1 MLLSDIVHFAA
12 GRRPG
17 HAALHFADRT
27 ITFAELSDR
36 VHRVANAFGAAA
48 EPGETPGGRG
58 VSPRQGRPE
67 PPRIAILA
75 DNCPEYVE
83 CLYGIPEA
91 GLAVT
96 MVNQRLTAGEIEAIL
111 TDAEPAILVVGA
123 NHADRIAGLAL
134 PSVRRRLVIGEAGEG
149 DSYDAFVA
157 GAAASPPPGPV
168 AEDSDLAWLI
178 YTSGTTGRPKGA
190 MLTHRN
196 VLTAIVGT
204 AMEWHPSESDVA
216 LFVFPLCHVA
226 AFVPLLHHL
235 HGGTVVLGAGF
246 VPGEFLALIE
256 KHQVTH
262 AGLAPTMINFL
273 LRDPACEAADT
284 SSLRM
289 LPYGASAIA
298 PDLLA
303 RAIGRFGPLF
313 VQGYG
318 MTEVSGNV
326 LVLDRDEHRRGL
338 DGEPHLLGAAG
349 RATKLANVRVVDDA
363 LEDVPAG
370 QVGEIVVRGDQ
381 VTRGYWRNPE
391 ATAEAWA
398 GGWFHT
404 GDLATVDDAGYVS
417 VVDRKKDMVV
427 TGGEN
432 VYPREVEDVL
442 AGLPGVVD
450 AAVIGLP
457 DPEWGEAVTAVV
469 VAEGA
474 MEADDVRLGCRS
486 FLAGYKVPRQVLFT
500 DALPRNA
507 SGKVLKRELRALY
520 SAKVGQ

>member
-17 HAALHFADRT
+17 RPAVHFGDRT
-27 ITFAELSDR
+27 VTFAELSAR
-36 VHRVANAFGAAA
+36 VHQVANAFGEVAGQGSR
-48 EPGETPGGRG
+48 EQ
-58 VSPRQGRPE
+58 PRV
-67 PPRIAILA
+67 AILA
-75 DNCPEYVE
+75 DNCPEYLE
-83 CLYGIPEA
+83 CLYGLPEA
-91 GLAVT
+91 GLAAT
-96 MVNQRLTAGEIEAIL
+96 LVNQRLTAAEIEGIL
-111 TDAEPAILVVGA
+111 IDAEPTILVVGA
-123 NHADRIAGLAL
+123 NHEERVAGLDL
-134 PSVRRRLVIGEAGEG
+134 PSVRQRLVFGTGGERG
-149 DSYDAFVA
+149 SYDDFVA
-157 GAAASPPPGPV
+157 RAATAPPPRPV
-168 AEDSDLAWLI
+168 AADSDVAWLI

-196 VLTAIVGT
+196 VMTAIVGT
-204 AMEWHPSESDVA
+204 AMEWHPSEADVA

-246 VPGEFLALIE
+246 VPAEFLALIE

-289 LPYGASAIA
+289 LPYGASPIA

-303 RAIGRFGPLF
+303 RAVERFGPLF

-318 MTEVSGNV
+318 MTELSGNV
-326 LVLDRDEHRRGL
+326 LVLGRDEHRRGL
-338 DGEPHLLGAAG
+338 EGEPHLLGAAG
-349 RATKLANVRVVDDA
+349 LPTKLAQTRVVDDE
-363 LEDVPAG
+363 LFDVPPG

-381 VTRGYWRNPE
+381 VTAGYWRNPE
-391 ATAEAWA
+391 ASAEAWA

-404 GDLATVDDAGYVS
+404 GDLATVDEAGYVS

-442 AGLPGVVD
+442 SGLPGVVE

-457 DPEWGEAVTAVV
+457 DPEWGEAVTAVLV
-469 VAEGA
+469 SDGSLTP
-474 MEADDVRLGCRS
+474 DGVRDRCRAS
-486 FLAGYKVPRQVLFT
+486 LAGFKVPRRVVFL
-500 DALPRNA
+500 DGLPRNA
-507 SGKVLKRELRALY
+507 SGKVLKRELRARY
-520 SAKVGQ
+520 SANVGQ

>member
-1 MLLSDIVHFAA
+1 MLLSDIVHYAA
-12 GRRPG
+12 GRHPG
-17 HAALHFADRT
+17 HAALHFEDRT
-27 ITFAELSDR
+27 VTFGELSDR

-48 EPGETPGGRG
+48 RPGDR
-58 VSPRQGRPE
+58 V
-67 PPRIAILA
+67 AVLA
-75 DNCPEYVE
+75 DNSPEYLE
-83 CLYGIPEA
+83 CLYGLPQA
-91 GLAVT
+91 GLAAT
-96 MVNQRLTAGEIEAIL
+96 LVNQRLTGPEIEGIL
-111 TDAEPAILVVGA
+111 ADAEPAILVVGA
-123 NHADRIAGLAL
+123 NHEERVAGLDL
-134 PSVRRRLVIGEAGEG
+134 PSVRQRLVLGEG
-149 DSYDAFVA
+149 GAAGSYDAFVA
-157 GAAASPPPGPV
+157 AAAPSPPTAP
-168 AEDSDLAWLI
+168 ATADSDVAWLI

-196 VLTAIVGT
+196 VITAICGT
-204 AMEWHPSESDVA
+204 TMDWHPSENDVA

-246 VPGEFLALIE
+246 VPAEFLGLIE

-273 LRDPACEAADT
+273 LRDPACAAADT

-289 LPYGASAIA
+289 LPYGASPIA

-303 RAIGRFGPLF
+303 RAVERFGPLF

-318 MTEVSGNV
+318 MTELSGNV
-326 LVLDRDEHRRGL
+326 LVLGQEEHRRGL
-338 DGEPHLLGAAG
+338 AGEAHLLGAAG
-349 RATKLANVRVVDDA
+349 RPTRLAWTRVVDDDLA
-363 LEDVPAG
+363 DVAPG

-381 VTRGYWRNPE
+381 VTAGYWRNPE

-404 GDLATVDDAGYVS
+404 GDLATVDEAGYVS

-442 AGLPGVVD
+442 AGLAGVVD
-450 AAVIGLP
+450 AAVVGLP
-457 DPEWGEAVTAVV
+457 DPEWGEAVTAVLV
-469 VAEGA
+469 TDGTLTP
-474 MEADDVRLGCRS
+474 EAVREQCRTV
-486 FLAGYKVPRQVLFT
+486 LAGYKVPRRVHFAE
-500 DALPRNA
+500 ALPRNA
-507 SGKVLKRELRALY
+507 SGKLLKRDLRARY
-520 SAKVGQ
+520 ADTVGR

>member
-1 MLLSDIVHFAA
+1 MLLSDIVHYAA

-17 HAALHFADRT
+17 RAAVHFDDRT
-27 ITFAELSDR
+27 VTFAELSAR
-36 VHRVANAFGAAA
+36 VHQVANAFGGAA
-48 EPGETPGGRG
+48 EPGDR
-58 VSPRQGRPE
+58 V
-67 PPRIAILA
+67 AILA
-75 DNCPEYVE
+75 DNCPEYLE
-83 CLYGIPEA
+83 CLYGLPEA
-91 GLAVT
+91 GLIATV
-96 MVNQRLTAGEIEAIL
+96 VNQRLTASEIEGIL
-111 TDAEPAILVVGA
+111 TDAEPSILLVGA
-123 NHADRIAGLAL
+123 NHEARIDGLEL
-134 PSVRRRLVIGEAGEG
+134 PSVRHRIVLDDGERGG
-149 DSYDAFVA
+149 YGAFVSR
-157 GAAASPPPGPV
+157 AATSAPPRSAV
-168 AEDSDLAWLI
+168 DSDIAWLI

-190 MLTHRN
+190 TLTHRN
-196 VLTAIVGT
+196 ILTAIVGT
-204 AMEWHPSESDVA
+204 AMEWHPSEADVA

-246 VPGEFLALIE
+246 VPGEFLTLIE

-273 LRDPACEAADT
+273 LRDAACESADT

-289 LPYGASAIA
+289 LPYGASTIA
-298 PDLLA
+298 PDLLV

-318 MTEVSGNV
+318 MTELSGNV
-326 LVLDRDEHRRGL
+326 LVLDQSEHRRGL
-338 DGEPHLLGAAG
+338 MGEPHLLGSAG
-349 RATKLANVRVVDDA
+349 RPTKLAHVRVVDDA
-363 LEDVPAG
+363 LADVPAG

-442 AGLPGVVD
+442 AGLPGVIE
-450 AAVIGLP
+450 AAVIGIP

-469 VAEGA
+469 VAEGTLD
-474 MEADDVRLGCRS
+474 ADNLRVGCRS

>member
-1 MLLSDIVHFAA
+1 MLLSDIVHFTAA
-12 GRRPG
+12 RRPD

-27 ITFAELSDR
+27 VTFAELSAR
-36 VHRVANAFGAAA
+36 VHKVADAFGAVA
-48 EPGETPGGRG
+48 GRG
-58 VSPRQGRPE
+58 ERV
-67 PPRIAILA
+67 AILA

-83 CLYGIPEA
+83 CLYGVPEA

-96 MVNQRLTAGEIEAIL
+96 MVNQRLTAVEIEGIL
-111 TDAEPAILVVGA
+111 TDAQPAIVVVGA
-123 NHADRIAGLAL
+123 NHEDRIADLEL
-134 PSVRRRLVIGEAGEG
+134 PSVRRRLVIGHAGERG
-149 DSYDAFVA
+149 DYEAFVA
-157 GAAASPPPGPV
+157 APAAAPPSG
-168 AEDSDLAWLI
+168 SDADESDVAWLI

-190 MLTHRN
+190 ILTHRN

-246 VPGEFLALIE
+246 VPAEFLTLIE

-273 LRDPACEAADT
+273 LRDPACAAADT

-289 LPYGASAIA
+289 LPYGASTIA
-298 PDLLA
+298 PELLT

-318 MTEVSGNV
+318 MTELAGNV
-326 LVLDRDEHRRGL
+326 LVLDQEEHRRGL
-338 DGEPHLLGAAG
+338 AGEPHLLGAAG
-349 RATKLANVRVVDDA
+349 RATKLAHVRVVDDA
-363 LEDVPAG
+363 LDDVPVG

-381 VTRGYWRNPE
+381 VSGGYWRNPE

-404 GDLATVDDAGYVS
+404 GDLATVDENGYVS

-442 AGLPGVVD
+442 AGLPGVVE

-469 VAEGA
+469 VTE
-474 MEADDVRLGCRS
+474 DVLSPDEVRRGCRAS
-486 FLAGYKVPRQVLFT
+486 LAGYKVPRQVLFT

-507 SGKVLKRELRALY
+507 SGKVLKRELRAQY
-520 SAKVGQ
+520 AAKVGQ

>member
-12 GRRPG
+12 SRRPG
-17 HAALHFADRT
+17 RAAVHFDDRT
-27 ITFAELSDR
+27 VTFAELSAR
-36 VHRVANAFGAAA
+36 VHQVSNAFGAAA
-48 EPGETPGGRG
+48 EPGDR
-58 VSPRQGRPE
+58 V
-67 PPRIAILA
+67 AILA
-75 DNCPEYVE
+75 DNCPEYLE
-83 CLYGIPEA
+83 CLYGLPEA
-91 GLAVT
+91 GLTATV
-96 MVNQRLTAGEIEAIL
+96 VNQRLTAAEIEGIL
-111 TDAEPAILVVGA
+111 TDAEPSILVVGA
-123 NHADRIAGLAL
+123 NHEERVADLEL
-134 PSVRRRLVIGEAGEG
+134 PSVQHRLVIGAGERG
-149 DSYDAFVA
+149 GYSAFVSR
-157 GAAASPPPGPV
+157 AATYPPPRPARSLGGSRRPYRGDTPRPPG
-168 AEDSDLAWLI
+168 ESDIAWLI

-190 MLTHRN
+190 TLTHRN
-196 VLTAIVGT
+196 ILTAIVGT
-204 AMEWHPSESDVA
+204 AMEWHPSEADIA

-246 VPGEFLALIE
+246 VPGEFLRLIE

-273 LRDPACEAADT
+273 LRDPACGAADT

-289 LPYGASAIA
+289 LPYGASTIA

-303 RAIGRFGPLF
+303 RAIGRFGSLF

-318 MTEVSGNV
+318 MTELSGNV
-326 LVLDRDEHRRGL
+326 LVLDQEAHRRGL
-338 DGEPHLLGAAG
+338 AGQPHLLGAAG
-349 RATKLANVRVVDDA
+349 RPTKLAHVRVVDDA
-363 LEDVPAG
+363 LDDVPVG

-381 VTRGYWRNPE
+381 VTAGYWRNRD

-404 GDLATVDDAGYVS
+404 GDLATVDEAGYVS
-417 VVDRKKDMVV
+417 VVDRKNDMVL

-442 AGLPGVVD
+442 AGIPGVVE

-469 VAEGA
+469 VAEGV

-486 FLAGYKVPRQVLFT
+486 YLAGYKVPRRVLFT

-507 SGKVLKRELRALY
+507 SGKVLKRDLRAMY

>member
-12 GRRPG
+12 ARQPGRP
-17 HAALHFADRT
+17 ALHFGDRT
-27 ITFAELSDR
+27 VTFGELSARVHQAANGFAE
-36 VHRVANAFGAAA
+36 VTAPGERVA
-48 EPGETPGGRG
+48 
-58 VSPRQGRPE
+58 V
-67 PPRIAILA
+67 LA

-83 CLYGIPEA
+83 CLYALPEA
-91 GLAVT
+91 GLAAT
-96 MVNQRLTAGEIEAIL
+96 LINQRLTAPEIAGIL
-111 TDAEPAILVVGA
+111 ADAEPAVLVVGA
-123 NHADRIAGLAL
+123 NHRDRVQDLDL
-134 PSVRRRLVIGEAGEG
+134 PSLRRTVIFGAGGEDGNYDGFVRAARPE
-149 DSYDAFVA
+149 
-157 GAAASPPPGPV
+157 AAAR
-168 AEDSDLAWLI
+168 ATESDVAWLI
-178 YTSGTTGRPKGA
+178 YTSGTTGHPKGA

-196 VLTAIVGT
+196 ITTAIVGT
-204 AMEWHPSESDVA
+204 AMEWHPSEDDVA

-246 VPGEFLALIE
+246 VPGEFLSLIE

-273 LRDPACEAADT
+273 LRDPACESADT

-289 LPYGASAIA
+289 LPYGASSIA

-303 RAIGRFGPLF
+303 RAIERFGPLF

-318 MTEVSGNV
+318 MTELSGNV
-326 LVLDRDEHRRGL
+326 LVLGQAEHERGL
-338 DGEPHLLGAAG
+338 RGETGLLGAAG
-349 RATKLANVRVVDDA
+349 RPTKLACVRVVDGDLA
-363 LEDVPAG
+363 DVAPG
-370 QVGEIVVRGDQ
+370 EIGEIVVRGDQ
-381 VTRGYWRNPE
+381 VTAGYWRNPE

-404 GDLATVDDAGYVS
+404 GDLAVVDEDGYVS
-417 VVDRKKDMVV
+417 VVDRMKDMVV

-442 AGLPGVVD
+442 AGLPGVVE

-457 DPEWGEAVTAVV
+457 DPTWGEKVTAVV
-469 VAEGA
+469 VTDGTAVPPA
-474 MEADDVRLGCRS
+474 AVEARCRAS
-486 FLAGYKVPRQVLFT
+486 LAGYKVPREVIYA

-507 SGKVLKRELRALY
+507 AGKILKRELRARY
-520 SAKVGQ
+520 TVEGA

>member
-1 MLLSDIVHFAA
+1 MLLSDIVHFTA

-17 HAALHFADRT
+17 RPAVYFEDRT
-27 ITFAELSDR
+27 VTFAELSER

-48 EPGETPGGRG
+48 SSGDR
-58 VSPRQGRPE
+58 V
-67 PPRIAILA
+67 AVLA
-75 DNCPEYVE
+75 DNCPEYLE
-83 CLYGIPEA
+83 CLYGLPEA
-91 GLAVT
+91 GLTAT
-96 MVNQRLTAGEIEAIL
+96 LVNQRLTAPEIEGIL
-111 TDAEPAILVVGA
+111 ADAEPTILVVGA
-123 NHADRIAGLAL
+123 NHEERIAGLDL
-134 PSVRRRLVIGEAGEG
+134 PSVRQRLVFGEG
-149 DSYDAFVA
+149 GAPGSYDAFVA
-157 GAAASPPPGPV
+157 GLPAFPPAAPAAADRDV
-168 AEDSDLAWLI
+168 AWLI

-190 MLTHRN
+190 MLTHGN
-196 VLTAIVGT
+196 VITAICGT

-246 VPGEFLALIE
+246 VPADFLALIG

-273 LRDPACEAADT
+273 LRDPACATADT

-289 LPYGASAIA
+289 LPYGASSIA
-298 PDLLA
+298 PDLLT
-303 RAIGRFGPLF
+303 RAVERFGPLF

-318 MTEVSGNV
+318 MTELSGNV
-326 LVLDRDEHRRGL
+326 LVLGREEHRRGL
-338 DGEPHLLGAAG
+338 AGEPHLLGAAG
-349 RATKLANVRVVDDA
+349 LPTKLAWTRVVDDD
-363 LEDVPAG
+363 LVDVAPG

-381 VTRGYWRNPE
+381 VTAGYWRNPE

-417 VVDRKKDMVV
+417 IVDRKKDMVV
-427 TGGEN
+427 SGAEN

-442 AGLPGVVD
+442 VGLAGVVD
-450 AAVIGLP
+450 VAVIGLP
-457 DPEWGEAVTAVV
+457 DPEWGEAVTAVLV
-469 VAEGA
+469 TDGTLTAEA
-474 MEADDVRLGCRS
+474 VREQCRTT
-486 FLAGYKVPRQVLFT
+486 LAGYKVPRRVHFA

-507 SGKVLKRELRALY
+507 SGKVLKRELRAHY
-520 SAKVGQ
+520 SDTVVR